1 MHTYPSAFESP
12 FPGALQRFVDK
23 HEQEKNG
30 FSDALRQISVGE
42 KKGCWIWWI
51 LPQVAGEVLHHTGGK
66 RDGSSESRRFAL
78 EGLREAIAFLDHS
91 FLGKNYFACVRAIRD
106 QVEPSGPRGGQGRTL
121 NEIFGESDAKKVRC
135 SVTLFRRAAC
145 WSSELSHNSYREL
158 VANCDAILVAASRDG
173 HHPCEHVPKVCLL
186 AERTDEFPN
195 SAMGGV
201 RFIDW
206 SSFTPEDPDGLPEA
220 KEYWTCTGYGVPL
233 TLPPDPQP
241 YIPDARKDAGRRLL
255 NAILQYNEDHRGELA
270 VEDLGLN
277 PTLVRLLKRNDIRLV
292 ADLVARTEGELM
304 AIRHLGPVKLEKIR
318 TQLKLVDRRLRDDGF
333 AEGRDRLRPAK
344 EGESGERKAEAEQAQ
359 DLVGPLVSRRHS
371 VDEIVESTGL
381 SETVVRDAR
390 NLWMINE
397 WVAGASNSQI
407 GEKVGMSAE
416 AVRRSIKRA
425 CKRDGESVQE
435 KRARRQADKAKDL
448 KEKIRETILEN
459 PGSSLDE
466 IAQIASVRPV
476 EVRRNLTRWGTKL
489 VLGLGT
495 SPKTRTWSDEPLLQ
509 ALRAASTKST
519 PLTTASYNALVSQ
532 NQIEGPTAQ
541 IMYKR
546 FGSWREACI
555 AAGVRCGEAPHD
567 NYTSKWSKSDLEAL
581 VVDFLFS
588 PEHGGMFGEFE
599 SWLGDQEYAPSAATF
614 RSRLG
619 HWDSMKQT
627 AIKTIIDTGEGP
639 KLRDLCE

>member
-1 MHTYPSAFESP
+1 MCIYPPAFESP

-23 HEQEKNG
+23 HEQEKDG
-30 FSDALRQISVGE
+30 SGDALRQILEGK

-66 RDGSSESRRFAL
+66 HDGSSESRRFAL

-145 WSSELSHNSYREL
+145 WSSQLSHNSYREL

-173 HHPCEHVPKVCLL
+173 HHPCEHVPKVCSA
-186 AERTDEFPN
+186 AERSQEFLDAQKTRWPIKPPWTEGWPAGL
-195 SAMGGV
+195 SYPSGEDDDDIRDTGKFLALQPAGSPH
-201 RFIDW
+201 RSHQDRPRILL
-206 SSFTPEDPDGLPEA
+206 PEDDES
-220 KEYWTCTGYGVPL
+220 
-233 TLPPDPQP
+233 
-241 YIPDARKDAGRRLL
+241 I
-255 NAILQYNEDHRGELA
+255 
-270 VEDLGLN
+270 EDLGLN
-277 PTLVRLLKRNDIRLV
+277 PTLVRLLKRNGIRGV
-292 ADLVARTEGELM
+292 AELAARTDGELM
-304 AIRHLGPVKLEKIR
+304 AIQNLGPVKLEKIR
-318 TQLKLVDRRLRDDGF
+318 NQLKFSGRRLRDDAF
-333 AEGRDRLRPAK
+333 AEGRDRLRSAK
-344 EGESGERKAEAEQAQ
+344 EAASAERKAEAEHAQ
-359 DLVGPLVSRRHS
+359 DLVGPLVSLRHS

-381 SETVVRDAR
+381 SERVVRDAR

-397 WVAGASNSQI
+397 WVAGASNNQI

-425 CKRDGESVQE
+425 CKRDGEPVQNR
-435 KRARRQADKAKDL
+435 RARRKADTAKEF
-448 KEKIRETILEN
+448 KESIRGIVTEN
-459 PGSSLDE
+459 PGFSLDE
-466 IAQIASVRPV
+466 IAQIAGVRPV
-476 EVRRNLTRWGTKL
+476 EVRRNLTRLGTKL

-495 SPKTRTWSDEPLLQ
+495 GAKPKTWSDERLLQ
-509 ALRAASTKST
+509 ALRIASTKST
-519 PLTTASYNALVSQ
+519 PLTTASYNALVRQ

-546 FGSWREACI
+546 FGSWREACK
-555 AAGVRCGEAPHD
+555 AAGVRCGEVRHD
-567 NYTSKWSKSDLEAL
+567 NYTSKWSKSDLEKL

-588 PEHGGMFGEFE
+588 PEHGGMFRDFE
-599 SWLGDQEYAPSAATF
+599 NWLGRRDDPPSVPTF

-627 AIKTIIDTGEGP
+627 AIETIIDTGRIDE
-639 KLRDLCE
+639 LRDLYQ